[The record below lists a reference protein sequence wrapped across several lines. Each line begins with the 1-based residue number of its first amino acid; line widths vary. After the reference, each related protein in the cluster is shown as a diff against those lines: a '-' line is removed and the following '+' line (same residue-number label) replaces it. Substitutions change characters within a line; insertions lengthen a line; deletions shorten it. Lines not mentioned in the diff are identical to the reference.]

1 MESFDLLPHTRRAE
15 WVLKTG
21 GGINRDIIN
30 EGYLLSLSLSP
41 SSPPRLSLSLSLGC
55 DISNRPD
62 CVSSDS
68 DITATPNLLEA
79 RGEGGRIWA

>member
-15 WVLKTG
+15 WDLKTG

-30 EGYLLSLSLSP
+30 EGYLLSLL
-41 SSPPRLSLSLSLGC
+41 LVFLSLSLGC
-55 DISNRPD
+55 DISNCPD

-79 RGEGGRIWA
+79 RGEGGRISA